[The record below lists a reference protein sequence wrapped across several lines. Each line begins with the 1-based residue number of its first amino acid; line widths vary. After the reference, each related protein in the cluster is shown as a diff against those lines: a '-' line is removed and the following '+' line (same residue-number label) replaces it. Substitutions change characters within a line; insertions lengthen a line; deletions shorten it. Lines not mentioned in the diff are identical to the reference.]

1 MSWLGIFKRKP
12 REYWTVP
19 GVTFEDDTPAPGNV
33 AYTAKEVAGAGA
45 SADQVQLLVQDIT
58 AKAYV
63 ASQKGR
69 TGIGYS
75 HDNSNRLKRAG
86 EQLTRM
92 GYSVRFYPGGE
103 GYYGMVLSPLL
114 SINW

>member
-1 MSWLGIFKRKP
+1 MSWLDIFKKKP
-12 REYWTVP
+12 RAPWGMP
-19 GVTFEDDTPAPGNV
+19 GVSFEDDAPTPGKI
-33 AYTAKEVAGAGA
+33 AYTSKEVAEAGA

-63 ASQKGR
+63 AAQKGC

-75 HDNSNRLKRAG
+75 HDNANRLKRAG

>member
-1 MSWLGIFKRKP
+1 MSWLDIFKRKP
-12 REYWTVP
+12 QARWSVV

-75 HDNSNRLKRAG
+75 HDNANRLKRAR

-92 GYSVRFYPGGE
+92 GYSVSFYPSVDGS
-103 GYYGMVLSPLL
+103 SPYL
-114 SINW
+114 SIDW

>member
-1 MSWLGIFKRKP
+1 MSWRGLFKRKP

-33 AYTAKEVAGAGA
+33 AYTAKEVAEAGV
-45 SADQVQLLVQDIT
+45 SDDQVQLLVQDIT

-75 HDNSNRLKRAG
+75 HDNANRLKRAR

-92 GYSVRFYPGGE
+92 GYSVSFYPGIDGS
-103 GYYGMVLSPLL
+103 SPYL
-114 SINW
+114 SIDW